1 MEAPV
6 GLAGSEQDFEG
17 QAAMSSQEWFRDA
30 LRRVIDEVVA
40 PGAAAVDASARPGCW
55 R

>member
-1 MEAPV
+1 
-6 GLAGSEQDFEG
+6 
-17 QAAMSSQEWFRDA
+17 MSSQEWFRDA

-40 PGAAAVDASARPGCW
+40 PGAAAVDAQGSSPARRWAPSARPGCW